1 MLVIIKEGIVN
12 NIKNR
17 SLQEE
22 MKVMTKSNNDFEDV
36 TRLRM
41 DFCREFGV
49 TINDEEYFIDKVQ
62 TYGYREIIYQ
72 YLDHFI
78 EGNSEKV
85 RPNTTFE
92 EIYAFYQLDQR
103 LKNEALIDLQ
113 LFEQT
118 FKAALI
124 DVIELYVAQLK
135 AKKFNFYQ
143 ESRLKLEDLLKEK
156 YVMQT
161 GRVIRRGELRS
172 RIRRIKENY
181 LEPFDGYNY
190 LYSNEITTWVLIK
203 EMSFGVAC
211 NFFFL
216 LHHKQQAI
224 ILKRVFKNDLSLA
237 DLEKVIES
245 MRYFR
250 NRAAHNYSLLIIKN
264 SDDEFL
270 YNTVYKS
277 LLRLKNQE
285 PARRMKSNFKDIIN
299 NYLEEYP
306 KEKNYLPSLDQLK
319 LSDLLKDDA
328 YENGCID
335 WNARG

>member
-1 MLVIIKEGIVN
+1 MTCNYLNKHL
-12 NIKNR
+12 KHTNR
-17 SLQEE
+17 YNR
-22 MKVMTKSNNDFEDV
+22 V
-36 TRLRM
+36 
-41 DFCREFGV
+41 
-49 TINDEEYFIDKVQ
+49 
-62 TYGYREIIYQ
+62 
-72 YLDHFI
+72 
-78 EGNSEKV
+78 V
-85 RPNTTFE
+85 RS
-92 EIYAFYQLDQR
+92 A
-103 LKNEALIDLQ
+103 
-113 LFEQT
+113 
-118 FKAALI
+118 
-124 DVIELYVAQLK
+124 LK

-156 YVMQT
+156 HVMQT

-190 LYSNEITTWVLIK
+190 LYSSEITTWVLIK

-237 DLEKVIES
+237 DFEKVIES

-299 NYLEEYP
+299 KYLEEYL

>member
-1 MLVIIKEGIVN
+1 
-12 NIKNR
+12 
-17 SLQEE
+17 
-22 MKVMTKSNNDFEDV
+22 MTKSNNDFEDI

-237 DLEKVIES
+237 DFEKVIES

-319 LSDLLKDDA
+319 LSNLLKDDA

>member
-1 MLVIIKEGIVN
+1 
-12 NIKNR
+12 
-17 SLQEE
+17 
-22 MKVMTKSNNDFEDV
+22 
-36 TRLRM
+36 
-41 DFCREFGV
+41 
-49 TINDEEYFIDKVQ
+49 
-62 TYGYREIIYQ
+62 
-72 YLDHFI
+72 
-78 EGNSEKV
+78 
-85 RPNTTFE
+85 
-92 EIYAFYQLDQR
+92 
-103 LKNEALIDLQ
+103 
-113 LFEQT
+113 
-118 FKAALI
+118 
-124 DVIELYVAQLK
+124 
-135 AKKFNFYQ
+135 
-143 ESRLKLEDLLKEK
+143 
-156 YVMQT
+156 MQT

-299 NYLEEYP
+299 KYLEEYP

>member
-1 MLVIIKEGIVN
+1 
-12 NIKNR
+12 
-17 SLQEE
+17 
-22 MKVMTKSNNDFEDV
+22 
-36 TRLRM
+36 
-41 DFCREFGV
+41 
-49 TINDEEYFIDKVQ
+49 
-62 TYGYREIIYQ
+62 
-72 YLDHFI
+72 
-78 EGNSEKV
+78 
-85 RPNTTFE
+85 
-92 EIYAFYQLDQR
+92 
-103 LKNEALIDLQ
+103 
-113 LFEQT
+113 
-118 FKAALI
+118 
-124 DVIELYVAQLK
+124 
-135 AKKFNFYQ
+135 
-143 ESRLKLEDLLKEK
+143 
-156 YVMQT
+156 MQT

-190 LYSNEITTWVLIK
+190 LYSSEITTWVLIK

-237 DLEKVIES
+237 DFEKVIES

-299 NYLEEYP
+299 KYLEEYP

-319 LSDLLKDDA
+319 LSDLLKDMPMKMA
-328 YENGCID
+328 ASIGMHEV
-335 WNARG
+335 NASIISCFCNYFNYFFIKKHKY

>member
-1 MLVIIKEGIVN
+1 M
-12 NIKNR
+12 
-17 SLQEE
+17 QEE
-22 MKVMTKSNNDFEDV
+22 MKVMIKSNNDFEDI

-41 DFCREFGV
+41 DFCHEFGV

-78 EGNSEKV
+78 ENDSEKV

-92 EIYAFYQLDQR
+92 EIYAFYQLDQN

-124 DVIELYVAQLK
+124 DVMELYVAQLK

-211 NFFFL
+211 NLFFL

-237 DLEKVIES
+237 DFEKVIES

-299 NYLEEYP
+299 KYLKEYP

-328 YENGCID
+328 YQNGCVD

>member
-1 MLVIIKEGIVN
+1 
-12 NIKNR
+12 
-17 SLQEE
+17 
-22 MKVMTKSNNDFEDV
+22 MTKSNNDFEDI

-92 EIYAFYQLDQR
+92 EIYAFYQLDQN

-124 DVIELYVAQLK
+124 DVMGLYVAQLK

-237 DLEKVIES
+237 DFEKVIES

-299 NYLEEYP
+299 EYLEEYP

-328 YENGCID
+328 YQNGCVD

>member
-1 MLVIIKEGIVN
+1 
-12 NIKNR
+12 
-17 SLQEE
+17 
-22 MKVMTKSNNDFEDV
+22 MTKSNNDFEDI

-41 DFCREFGV
+41 DFCREFGL

-92 EIYAFYQLDQR
+92 EIYAFYQLDQN

-118 FKAALI
+118 FKATLI
-124 DVIELYVAQLK
+124 DVMGLYVAQLK

-237 DLEKVIES
+237 DFEKVIES

-299 NYLEEYP
+299 EYLEEYP

-328 YENGCID
+328 YQNGCVD

>member
-1 MLVIIKEGIVN
+1 MNKHLKHT
-12 NIKNR
+12 NR
-17 SLQEE
+17 YNR
-22 MKVMTKSNNDFEDV
+22 V
-36 TRLRM
+36 
-41 DFCREFGV
+41 
-49 TINDEEYFIDKVQ
+49 
-62 TYGYREIIYQ
+62 
-72 YLDHFI
+72 
-78 EGNSEKV
+78 V
-85 RPNTTFE
+85 RS
-92 EIYAFYQLDQR
+92 A
-103 LKNEALIDLQ
+103 
-113 LFEQT
+113 
-118 FKAALI
+118 
-124 DVIELYVAQLK
+124 LK

-156 YVMQT
+156 HVMQT

-190 LYSNEITTWVLIK
+190 LYSSEITTWVLIK

-237 DLEKVIES
+237 DFEKVIES

-299 NYLEEYP
+299 KYLEEYL

>member
-1 MLVIIKEGIVN
+1 
-12 NIKNR
+12 
-17 SLQEE
+17 
-22 MKVMTKSNNDFEDV
+22 MTKSDEDFEDV
-36 TRLRM
+36 ARWRM
-41 DFCREFGV
+41 DFCREFG
-49 TINDEEYFIDKVQ
+49 IKIDDEQFFIDKIK
-62 TYGYREIIYQ
+62 TYGYREIISQ

-78 EGNSEKV
+78 EDDSEKV
-85 RPNTTFE
+85 RPNITFE

-118 FKAALI
+118 FKATLI

-135 AKKFNFYQ
+135 AKKFNVYQ

-156 YVMQT
+156 YIMQS
-161 GRVIRRGELRS
+161 GRVVRRGDLRS
-172 RIRRIKENY
+172 RVRRIKEHY
-181 LEPFDGYNY
+181 IEPFDGYNY

-203 EMSFGVAC
+203 EMSFGVTC

-237 DLEKVIES
+237 DFEKVIES

-270 YNTVYKS
+270 YDTVYKS
-277 LLRLKNQE
+277 LLHLKNQE

-299 NYLEEYP
+299 EYLEEYP
-306 KEKNYLPSLDQLK
+306 KEKNYLLSLD
-319 LSDLLKDDA
+319 LL
-328 YENGCID
+328 N
-335 WNARG
+335 

>member
-1 MLVIIKEGIVN
+1 
-12 NIKNR
+12 
-17 SLQEE
+17 
-22 MKVMTKSNNDFEDV
+22 MTKSDEDLEDV
-36 TRLRM
+36 ARWSM
-41 DFCREFGV
+41 DFCREFG
-49 TINDEEYFIDKVQ
+49 IKIDDEQFFIDKIK

-78 EGNSEKV
+78 EDDSEKV

-92 EIYAFYQLDQR
+92 EIYAFYQLDQN

-124 DVIELYVAQLK
+124 DVMELYVAQLK

-250 NRAAHNYSLLIIKN
+250 DRAAHNYSLLIIKN

-270 YNTVYKS
+270 YNTMYKS

-299 NYLEEYP
+299 KYLEEYP
-306 KEKNYLPSLDQLK
+306 KEKN
-319 LSDLLKDDA
+319 
-328 YENGCID
+328 
-335 WNARG
+335 

>member
-1 MLVIIKEGIVN
+1 MTCNYLNKHL
-12 NIKNR
+12 KHTNR
-17 SLQEE
+17 YNR
-22 MKVMTKSNNDFEDV
+22 V
-36 TRLRM
+36 
-41 DFCREFGV
+41 
-49 TINDEEYFIDKVQ
+49 
-62 TYGYREIIYQ
+62 
-72 YLDHFI
+72 
-78 EGNSEKV
+78 V
-85 RPNTTFE
+85 RS
-92 EIYAFYQLDQR
+92 A
-103 LKNEALIDLQ
+103 
-113 LFEQT
+113 
-118 FKAALI
+118 
-124 DVIELYVAQLK
+124 LK

-156 YVMQT
+156 HVMQT

-190 LYSNEITTWVLIK
+190 LYSSEITTWVLIK

-237 DLEKVIES
+237 DFEKVIES

-299 NYLEEYP
+299 KYLEEYP

-328 YENGCID
+328 YEKGCID

>member
-1 MLVIIKEGIVN
+1 M
-12 NIKNR
+12 
-17 SLQEE
+17 QEE
-22 MKVMTKSNNDFEDV
+22 MKVMTKSNNDFEDI

-92 EIYAFYQLDQR
+92 EIYAFYQLDQN

-124 DVIELYVAQLK
+124 DVMGLYVAQLK

-237 DLEKVIES
+237 DFEKVIES

-299 NYLEEYP
+299 EYLEEYP

-328 YENGCID
+328 YQNGCVD

>member
-1 MLVIIKEGIVN
+1 M
-12 NIKNR
+12 
-17 SLQEE
+17 QEE

-78 EGNSEKV
+78 EDDSEKV

-237 DLEKVIES
+237 DFEKVIES

>member
-1 MLVIIKEGIVN
+1 
-12 NIKNR
+12 
-17 SLQEE
+17 
-22 MKVMTKSNNDFEDV
+22 MKVMTKSNNDFEDI

-41 DFCREFGV
+41 DFCREFGI

-78 EGNSEKV
+78 ENDSEKV

-92 EIYAFYQLDQR
+92 EIYAFYQLDQN
-103 LKNEALIDLQ
+103 LKNEALIDLH

-124 DVIELYVAQLK
+124 DIMELYVAQLK
-135 AKKFNFYQ
+135 ANKFNFYQ

-237 DLEKVIES
+237 DFEKVIES

-250 NRAAHNYSLLIIKN
+250 NRAAHNYSLLIINN

-285 PARRMKSNFKDIIN
+285 PAKRMKSNFKDIIN
-299 NYLEEYP
+299 KYLEEYP

-328 YENGCID
+328 YQNGCID

>member
-1 MLVIIKEGIVN
+1 MNKHLKHT
-12 NIKNR
+12 NR
-17 SLQEE
+17 YNR
-22 MKVMTKSNNDFEDV
+22 V
-36 TRLRM
+36 
-41 DFCREFGV
+41 
-49 TINDEEYFIDKVQ
+49 
-62 TYGYREIIYQ
+62 
-72 YLDHFI
+72 
-78 EGNSEKV
+78 V
-85 RPNTTFE
+85 RS
-92 EIYAFYQLDQR
+92 A
-103 LKNEALIDLQ
+103 
-113 LFEQT
+113 
-118 FKAALI
+118 
-124 DVIELYVAQLK
+124 LK

-156 YVMQT
+156 HVMQT

-190 LYSNEITTWVLIK
+190 LYSSEITTWVLIK

-237 DLEKVIES
+237 DFEKVIES

-299 NYLEEYP
+299 KYLEEYP

>member
-1 MLVIIKEGIVN
+1 
-12 NIKNR
+12 
-17 SLQEE
+17 
-22 MKVMTKSNNDFEDV
+22 MKVMTKSNNDFEDI

-41 DFCREFGV
+41 DFCREFGL

-92 EIYAFYQLDQR
+92 EIYAFYQLDQN

-124 DVIELYVAQLK
+124 DVMGLYVAQLK

-216 LHHKQQAI
+216 LHHKQQTI

-237 DLEKVIES
+237 DFEKVIES

-299 NYLEEYP
+299 EYLEEYP

-328 YENGCID
+328 YQNGCID

>member
-1 MLVIIKEGIVN
+1 MTCNYLNKHL
-12 NIKNR
+12 KHTNR
-17 SLQEE
+17 YNR
-22 MKVMTKSNNDFEDV
+22 V
-36 TRLRM
+36 
-41 DFCREFGV
+41 
-49 TINDEEYFIDKVQ
+49 
-62 TYGYREIIYQ
+62 
-72 YLDHFI
+72 
-78 EGNSEKV
+78 V
-85 RPNTTFE
+85 RS
-92 EIYAFYQLDQR
+92 A
-103 LKNEALIDLQ
+103 
-113 LFEQT
+113 
-118 FKAALI
+118 
-124 DVIELYVAQLK
+124 LK

-156 YVMQT
+156 HVMQT

-190 LYSNEITTWVLIK
+190 LYSSEITTWVLIK

-237 DLEKVIES
+237 DFEKVIES

-299 NYLEEYP
+299 KYLEEYP

>member
-1 MLVIIKEGIVN
+1 
-12 NIKNR
+12 
-17 SLQEE
+17 
-22 MKVMTKSNNDFEDV
+22 MTKSDEDFEDV
-36 TRLRM
+36 ARWRM
-41 DFCREFGV
+41 DFCREFG
-49 TINDEEYFIDKVQ
+49 IKIDDEQFFIDKIK

-78 EGNSEKV
+78 EDDSEKV
-85 RPNTTFE
+85 RPHTTFE

-118 FKAALI
+118 FKATLI

-135 AKKFNFYQ
+135 AKKFNVYQ

-156 YVMQT
+156 YIMQS
-161 GRVIRRGELRS
+161 GRVVRRGDLRS
-172 RIRRIKENY
+172 RVRRIKEHY

-237 DLEKVIES
+237 DWEKFIES

-306 KEKNYLPSLDQLK
+306 KEKNYLPSLD
-319 LSDLLKDDA
+319 LL
-328 YENGCID
+328 N
-335 WNARG
+335 

>member
-1 MLVIIKEGIVN
+1 
-12 NIKNR
+12 
-17 SLQEE
+17 
-22 MKVMTKSNNDFEDV
+22 MTKSDEDFEDV
-36 TRLRM
+36 ARWRM
-41 DFCREFGV
+41 DFCREFG
-49 TINDEEYFIDKVQ
+49 IKIDDEQFFIDKIK

-78 EGNSEKV
+78 EDDSEKV
-85 RPNTTFE
+85 RPHTTFE

-103 LKNEALIDLQ
+103 LKNEALIYLQ

-118 FKAALI
+118 FKATLI

-135 AKKFNFYQ
+135 AKKFNVYQ

-156 YVMQT
+156 YIMQS
-161 GRVIRRGELRS
+161 GRVVRRGDLRS
-172 RIRRIKENY
+172 RVRRIKEHY

-237 DLEKVIES
+237 DWEKVIES

-306 KEKNYLPSLDQLK
+306 KEKNYLPSLD
-319 LSDLLKDDA
+319 LL
-328 YENGCID
+328 N
-335 WNARG
+335 

>member
-1 MLVIIKEGIVN
+1 
-12 NIKNR
+12 
-17 SLQEE
+17 
-22 MKVMTKSNNDFEDV
+22 MTKSNNDFEDV

-78 EGNSEKV
+78 EDDSEKV

-92 EIYAFYQLDQR
+92 EIYAFYQLDQN

-124 DVIELYVAQLK
+124 DVMELYVAQLK

-299 NYLEEYP
+299 KYLEDYP
-306 KEKNYLPSLDQLK
+306 KEKNYLPFL
-319 LSDLLKDDA
+319 DLL
-328 YENGCID
+328 N
-335 WNARG
+335 

>member
-1 MLVIIKEGIVN
+1 MGSNKRNVIW
-12 NIKNR
+12 R
-17 SLQEE
+17 
-22 MKVMTKSNNDFEDV
+22 
-36 TRLRM
+36 
-41 DFCREFGV
+41 C
-49 TINDEEYFIDKVQ
+49 
-62 TYGYREIIYQ
+62 
-72 YLDHFI
+72 
-78 EGNSEKV
+78 
-85 RPNTTFE
+85 
-92 EIYAFYQLDQR
+92 
-103 LKNEALIDLQ
+103 LQ
-113 LFEQT
+113 LF
-118 FKAALI
+118 L
-124 DVIELYVAQLK
+124 
-135 AKKFNFYQ
+135 
-143 ESRLKLEDLLKEK
+143 
-156 YVMQT
+156 
-161 GRVIRRGELRS
+161 
-172 RIRRIKENY
+172 
-181 LEPFDGYNY
+181 
-190 LYSNEITTWVLIK
+190 
-203 EMSFGVAC
+203 
-211 NFFFL
+211 L

-237 DLEKVIES
+237 DFEKVIES

-299 NYLEEYP
+299 KYLEEYP

>member
-1 MLVIIKEGIVN
+1 MIA
-12 NIKNR
+12 R
-17 SLQEE
+17 
-22 MKVMTKSNNDFEDV
+22 
-36 TRLRM
+36 R
-41 DFCREFGV
+41 
-49 TINDEEYFIDKVQ
+49 
-62 TYGYREIIYQ
+62 
-72 YLDHFI
+72 
-78 EGNSEKV
+78 
-85 RPNTTFE
+85 
-92 EIYAFYQLDQR
+92 LDQIQL
-103 LKNEALIDLQ
+103 LKKYIVVRSA
-113 LFEQT
+113 
-118 FKAALI
+118 
-124 DVIELYVAQLK
+124 LK

-156 YVMQT
+156 HVMQT

-190 LYSNEITTWVLIK
+190 LYSSEITTWVLIK
-203 EMSFGVAC
+203 QMSFGVAC

-237 DLEKVIES
+237 DFEKVIES

-299 NYLEEYP
+299 KYLEEYP

>member
-1 MLVIIKEGIVN
+1 
-12 NIKNR
+12 
-17 SLQEE
+17 
-22 MKVMTKSNNDFEDV
+22 
-36 TRLRM
+36 M
-41 DFCREFGV
+41 DFCREFG
-49 TINDEEYFIDKVQ
+49 IKIDDEQFFIDKIK

-78 EGNSEKV
+78 EDDSEKV
-85 RPNTTFE
+85 RPHTTFE

-118 FKAALI
+118 FKATLI

-135 AKKFNFYQ
+135 AKKFNVYQ

-156 YVMQT
+156 YIMQS
-161 GRVIRRGELRS
+161 GRVVRRGDLRS
-172 RIRRIKENY
+172 RVRRIKEHY

-237 DLEKVIES
+237 DWEKVIES

-306 KEKNYLPSLDQLK
+306 KEKNYLPSLD
-319 LSDLLKDDA
+319 LL
-328 YENGCID
+328 N
-335 WNARG
+335 

>member
-1 MLVIIKEGIVN
+1 MNKHLKHT
-12 NIKNR
+12 NR
-17 SLQEE
+17 YNR
-22 MKVMTKSNNDFEDV
+22 V
-36 TRLRM
+36 
-41 DFCREFGV
+41 
-49 TINDEEYFIDKVQ
+49 
-62 TYGYREIIYQ
+62 
-72 YLDHFI
+72 
-78 EGNSEKV
+78 V
-85 RPNTTFE
+85 RS
-92 EIYAFYQLDQR
+92 A
-103 LKNEALIDLQ
+103 
-113 LFEQT
+113 
-118 FKAALI
+118 
-124 DVIELYVAQLK
+124 LK

-156 YVMQT
+156 HVMQT

-190 LYSNEITTWVLIK
+190 LYSSEITTWVLIK

-237 DLEKVIES
+237 DFEKVIES

-299 NYLEEYP
+299 KYLEEYL

-319 LSDLLKDDA
+319 LLDLLKDDA

>member
-1 MLVIIKEGIVN
+1 
-12 NIKNR
+12 
-17 SLQEE
+17 
-22 MKVMTKSNNDFEDV
+22 MTKSNNDFEDI

-49 TINDEEYFIDKVQ
+49 TINDEEYFIDKVP
-62 TYGYREIIYQ
+62 TCGYREIIYQ

-78 EGNSEKV
+78 ENDSEKV
-85 RPNTTFE
+85 RLNTTFE
-92 EIYAFYQLDQR
+92 EIYAFYQLDQN

-124 DVIELYVAQLK
+124 DVMELYVAQLK

-211 NFFFL
+211 NLFFL

-237 DLEKVIES
+237 DFQKVIES

-250 NRAAHNYSLLIIKN
+250 NRVAHNYSLLIIKN

-299 NYLEEYP
+299 KYLKEYP

-328 YENGCID
+328 YQNGCVD

>member
-1 MLVIIKEGIVN
+1 M
-12 NIKNR
+12 
-17 SLQEE
+17 
-22 MKVMTKSNNDFEDV
+22 
-36 TRLRM
+36 
-41 DFCREFGV
+41 
-49 TINDEEYFIDKVQ
+49 
-62 TYGYREIIYQ
+62 
-72 YLDHFI
+72 
-78 EGNSEKV
+78 
-85 RPNTTFE
+85 
-92 EIYAFYQLDQR
+92 
-103 LKNEALIDLQ
+103 
-113 LFEQT
+113 
-118 FKAALI
+118 
-124 DVIELYVAQLK
+124 YVAQLK
-135 AKKFNFYQ
+135 AKKFNVYQ

-156 YVMQT
+156 YIMQS
-161 GRVIRRGELRS
+161 GRVVRRGDLRS
-172 RIRRIKENY
+172 RVRRIKEHY

-299 NYLEEYP
+299 KYLEEYP
-306 KEKNYLPSLDQLK
+306 KEKNYLPSLD
-319 LSDLLKDDA
+319 LL
-328 YENGCID
+328 N
-335 WNARG
+335 

>member
-1 MLVIIKEGIVN
+1 
-12 NIKNR
+12 
-17 SLQEE
+17 
-22 MKVMTKSNNDFEDV
+22 MTKSDEDFEDV
-36 TRLRM
+36 ARWRM
-41 DFCREFGV
+41 DFCREFG
-49 TINDEEYFIDKVQ
+49 IKIDDEQFFIDKIK

-78 EGNSEKV
+78 EDDSEKV
-85 RPNTTFE
+85 RPHTTFE

-118 FKAALI
+118 FKATLI

-135 AKKFNFYQ
+135 AKKFNVYQ

-156 YVMQT
+156 YIMQS
-161 GRVIRRGELRS
+161 GRVVRRGDLRS
-172 RIRRIKENY
+172 RVRRIKEHY

-237 DLEKVIES
+237 DFEKVIES

-328 YENGCID
+328 YEKGCID

>member
-1 MLVIIKEGIVN
+1 
-12 NIKNR
+12 
-17 SLQEE
+17 
-22 MKVMTKSNNDFEDV
+22 MTKSDEDFEDV
-36 TRLRM
+36 ARWRM
-41 DFCREFGV
+41 DFCREFG
-49 TINDEEYFIDKVQ
+49 IKIDDEQFFIDKIK

-78 EGNSEKV
+78 EDDSEKV
-85 RPNTTFE
+85 RPHTTFE

-118 FKAALI
+118 FKATLI

-135 AKKFNFYQ
+135 AKKFNVYQ

-156 YVMQT
+156 YIMQS
-161 GRVIRRGELRS
+161 GRVVRRGDLRS
-172 RIRRIKENY
+172 RVRRIKEHY

-237 DLEKVIES
+237 DWEKVIES

-306 KEKNYLPSLDQLK
+306 KEKNYLPSLD
-319 LSDLLKDDA
+319 LL
-328 YENGCID
+328 N
-335 WNARG
+335 

>member
-1 MLVIIKEGIVN
+1 
-12 NIKNR
+12 
-17 SLQEE
+17 
-22 MKVMTKSNNDFEDV
+22 MTKSDEDFEDV
-36 TRLRM
+36 ARWRM
-41 DFCREFGV
+41 DFCREFG
-49 TINDEEYFIDKVQ
+49 IKIDDEQFFIDKIK

-78 EGNSEKV
+78 EDDSEKV
-85 RPNTTFE
+85 RPHTTFE

-118 FKAALI
+118 FKATLI

-135 AKKFNFYQ
+135 AKKFNVYQ

-156 YVMQT
+156 YIMQS
-161 GRVIRRGELRS
+161 GRVVRRGDLRS
-172 RIRRIKENY
+172 RVRRIKEHY

-237 DLEKVIES
+237 DWEKVIES

>member
-1 MLVIIKEGIVN
+1 
-12 NIKNR
+12 
-17 SLQEE
+17 
-22 MKVMTKSNNDFEDV
+22 MTKSDEDFEDV
-36 TRLRM
+36 ARWRM
-41 DFCREFGV
+41 DFCREFG
-49 TINDEEYFIDKVQ
+49 IKIDDEQFFIDKIK

-78 EGNSEKV
+78 EDDSEKV
-85 RPNTTFE
+85 RPHTTFE

-118 FKAALI
+118 FKATLI

-135 AKKFNFYQ
+135 AKKFNVYQ

-156 YVMQT
+156 YIMQS
-161 GRVIRRGELRS
+161 GRVVRRGDLRS
-172 RIRRIKENY
+172 RVRRIKEHY

-237 DLEKVIES
+237 DWEKVIES

-285 PARRMKSNFKDIIN
+285 PARRMKSNLKDIIN

-306 KEKNYLPSLDQLK
+306 KEKNYLPSLD
-319 LSDLLKDDA
+319 LL
-328 YENGCID
+328 N
-335 WNARG
+335 